1 MANGGRIEI
10 REGRKDEIEY
20 KKGKNGILYAMLI
33 TSCPSQPDVPF
44 QQCVTPK
51 FERGHCRYL
60 QHCIQPEF
68 VNNFNVFL
76 RYVCFIEGV

>member
-1 MANGGRIEI
+1 
-10 REGRKDEIEY
+10 
-20 KKGKNGILYAMLI
+20 MLI